1 MNLAELEDE
10 TLLAWLRDLL
20 DATAPSAQRSIIGR
34 ICGELRR
41 RGVSLSEMPAQAP
54 PAAATCPACLESE
67 DSLGDTGELNK
78 GMPAPGSAKSVAPAG
93 GTSGGR
99 ARTSMAAAEP
109 VATSGPSRNRGLS
122 ARPGGNLRQE
132 VASLRAELADV
143 VATVGRL
150 ANVVLTVARG
160 VGFAEVPLRDLHN
173 EIEDENL
180 VDGIAERVR
189 NVERMMRASRDW
201 QGRTGAVVA
210 YISEGLG

>member
-1 MNLAELEDE
+1 MDFIDDEWGMNFAALEDE

-41 RGVSLSEMPAQAP
+41 RGVSLSEMPAQTP
-54 PAAATCPACLESE
+54 SAAAACPACLESE
-67 DSLGDTGELNK
+67 DSLGDAGGLSVK
-78 GMPAPGSAKSVAPAG
+78 LVAPAG

-99 ARTSMAAAEP
+99 ARASMAAAEP
-109 VATSGPSRNRGLS
+109 VASSGPRNRELS
-122 ARPGGNLRQE
+122 ARPGGSFRQE

-150 ANVVLTVARG
+150 TNIVLTVARG
-160 VGFAEVPLRDLHN
+160 VGFAEVPLRDLYN

-201 QGRTGAVVA
+201 QGRTGAVVTS
-210 YISEGLG
+210 ISEGLG